1 VEKQRTAALQ
11 LVTTSLSVCNTTA
24 PSGAGLPPQFSR
36 ANSGF
41 RVCDM
46 NGEMRFKS
54 YVLTRVASS
63 DWCASRNVVS
73 ISSSCLCCRTALA
86 SPSGPFSSSTS
97 RQPRGVASRASRPTQ
112 SQSTVTNKQTHH
124 DRHTYKLKLTTHSEV
139 HNFFSINYTCCSH
152 DVLLTDANNLAISPS
167 LFL

>member
-1 VEKQRTAALQ
+1 
-11 LVTTSLSVCNTTA
+11 
-24 PSGAGLPPQFSR
+24 
-36 ANSGF
+36 
-41 RVCDM
+41 M

-54 YVLTRVASS
+54 YVLTRVASR

-97 RQPRGVASRASRPTQ
+97 RQPRGVVSRASRPTQ

-139 HNFFSINYTCCSH
+139 HNFFTINYTCCSH

-167 LFL
+167 LLPLARLSLNHTCSVFIPFIPRADQSGLRSVVHLVS